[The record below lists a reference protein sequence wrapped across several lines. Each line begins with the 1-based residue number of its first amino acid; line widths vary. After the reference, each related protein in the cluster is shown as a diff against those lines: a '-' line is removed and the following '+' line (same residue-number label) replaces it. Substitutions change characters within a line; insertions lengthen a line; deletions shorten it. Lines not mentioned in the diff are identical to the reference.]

1 MDFYQRLAEP
11 KPPRPPTSYKVVIAS
26 QPTDDEYSAAR
37 DFWTY
42 RAFARACPDHGIPVD
57 TWIPSEVADLAMQ
70 AFRAGSEPQW
80 EAARQLLK
88 TMEATT

>member
-1 MDFYQRLAEP
+1 MDFYQRLAES
-11 KPPRPPTSYKVVIAS
+11 KPPRPPLPYKVVIAS
-26 QPTDDEYSAAR
+26 RPTDDEYSAP
-37 DFWTY
+37 DFWAY

-70 AFRAGSEPQW
+70 AFKAGSEAQW

>member
-11 KPPRPPTSYKVVIAS
+11 KPPRPPVPYKVVITS
-26 QPTDDEYSAAR
+26 RPTDDEYSAP
-37 DFWTY
+37 DFWAY
-42 RAFARACPDHGIPVD
+42 RAFAKACPDHGIPVD
-57 TWIPSEVADLAMQ
+57 TRMPSEVAHLAMQ
-70 AFRAGSEPQW
+70 AFKAGSEPLW

>member
-1 MDFYQRLAEP
+1 MNFYQRVAES
-11 KPPRPPTSYKVVIAS
+11 KPPRPPAQYKVVIAS
-26 QPTDDEYSAAR
+26 RPTDDEYSAP

-57 TWIPSEVADLAMQ
+57 TRIPSEVAGLAMQ
-70 AFRAGSEPQW
+70 AFKAGSEPQW

-88 TMEATT
+88 TMEAQP

>member
-11 KPPRPPTSYKVVIAS
+11 KPARPALPYQVVITS
-26 QPTDDEYSAAR
+26 RPTDAEYSAP
-37 DFWTY
+37 DFWAY

-57 TWIPSEVADLAMQ
+57 TWIPAAVMHLARQ
-70 AFRAGSEPQW
+70 AFQAGSEAQW

>member
-11 KPPRPPTSYKVVIAS
+11 KPPRPPTPYKVVIAS
-26 QPTDDEYSAAR
+26 RPTDDEYSAP
-37 DFWTY
+37 DFWAY